1 MRGIITKGVGG
12 LYTVAS
18 KGALYECSVRG
29 KFRQKNYM
37 SPLVG
42 DYVDIAEVDSETCAI
57 NEILPRKN
65 MLIRPNVA
73 NIDNLIITF
82 AVQSPKPDL
91 LLVDKL
97 SAVAIS
103 KNIGVIISITKSDLQ
118 DASGYAEIYKKA
130 GFPVVVT
137 GADDKDGVKV
147 LKELTRDKV
156 TAFAG
161 ASGVGKST
169 LLNSFGE
176 EFLLKTGSVS
186 EKIERGKHTTRHA
199 ELLPLSYGGYVLDT
213 PGFSSFEVT
222 DIEIAKCFPE
232 FVAHTDGCRFND
244 CTHRNEPVCGV
255 KEAVENGDIA
265 NSRYE
270 SYLKM
275 YEEQKEYEK
284 YNPKG

>member
-1 MRGIITKGVGG
+1 MRGRITKGVGG
-12 LYTVAS
+12 LYTVEAD
-18 KGALYECSVRG
+18 GVMYECSVRG
-29 KFRQKNYM
+29 KFRQKNYL

-42 DYVDIAEVDSETCAI
+42 DFVDIVQIDEETSAI

-97 SAVAIS
+97 SAVALS
-103 KNIGVIISITKSDLQ
+103 KDIGVIISITKSDLN
-118 DASGYAEIYKKA
+118 DASEYVSIYESA
-130 GFPVVVT
+130 GFPVIVT
-137 GADDKDGVKV
+137 GKDNRDGVEK
-147 LKELTRDKV
+147 LKELTKDKV

-176 EFLLKTGSVS
+176 EFSLKTGNVS

-199 ELLPLSYGGYVLDT
+199 ELLSLSYGGYVLDT
-213 PGFSSFEVT
+213 PGFSSFEAT
-222 DIEIAKCFPE
+222 DIDIPACFPE
-232 FVAHTDGCRFND
+232 FASHMEYCRFND
-244 CTHRNEPVCGV
+244 CTHRNEPDCGV
-255 KEAVENGDIA
+255 KAALERGEIFA
-265 NSRYE
+265 SRYD
-270 SYLKM
+270 SYIKM
-275 YEEQKEYEK
+275 VEEKKEYEK

>member
-1 MRGIITKGVGG
+1 MQGTIIKGVGG
-12 LYTVAS
+12 LYTVS
-18 KGALYECSVRG
+18 CEGKLYECSARG
-29 KFRQKNYM
+29 KFRQKNYL

-42 DYVDIAEVDSETCAI
+42 DEVDIEVADSESYAI
-57 NEILPRKN
+57 NKIHPRKN

-73 NIDNLIITF
+73 NIDNIIITF
-82 AVQSPKPDL
+82 AVTSPKPDL

-97 SAVAIS
+97 SAVAVS
-103 KNIGVIISITKSDLQ
+103 KNIGVIIAITKSDLE
-118 DASGYAEIYKKA
+118 DASVYEEIYKKV

-137 GADDKDGVKV
+137 GEGDKEGIEV
-147 LKELTRDKV
+147 LKELTRNKV

-176 EFLLKTGSVS
+176 EFALKTGGVS

-199 ELLPLSYGGYVLDT
+199 ELLTLSYGGYVLDT
-213 PGFSSFEVT
+213 PGFSSFEATGISVSN
-222 DIEIAKCFPE
+222 CFPE
-232 FVAHTDGCRFND
+232 FSEYSDGCRFAD
-244 CTHRNEPVCGV
+244 CTHRNEPVCGI
-255 KEAVENGDIA
+255 KDAVEKGLIPE
-265 NSRYE
+265 SRYE

-275 YEEQKEYEK
+275 YDEQKEYEK

>member
-12 LYTVAS
+12 LYTVDS
-18 KGALYECSVRG
+18 GGIIYECSVRG
-29 KFRQKNYM
+29 KFRQKKHL

-42 DYVDIAEVDSETCAI
+42 DYVEFEAVDEEISAI

-73 NIDNLIITF
+73 NIDNIIITF
-82 AVQSPKPDL
+82 AVKSPKPDL

-103 KNIGVIISITKSDLQ
+103 KNIGVIIAITKSDLD
-118 DASGYAEIYKKA
+118 DASDYEEIYKKA

-137 GADDKDGVKV
+137 GEGNKDGIEV
-147 LKELTRDKV
+147 LKELTKDKV

-176 EFLLKTGSVS
+176 EFGLKTGNIS

-222 DIEIAKCFPE
+222 DIIIDECFPE
-232 FVAHTDGCRFND
+232 IKEHSDCCRFSD
-244 CTHRNEPVCGV
+244 CTHRNEPSCGV
-255 KEAVENGDIA
+255 KEAVESGLIA
-265 NSRYE
+265 LSRYE
-270 SYLKM
+270 NYLKM

>member
-12 LYTVAS
+12 IYTVDS
-18 KGALYECSVRG
+18 EGALYECSVRG
-29 KFRQKNYM
+29 KFRQKNYL

-42 DYVDIAEVDSETCAI
+42 DYVDIEPVDGEIWAI

-65 MLIRPNVA
+65 MLIRPNVS

-82 AVQSPKPDL
+82 AVKSPKPDL

-103 KNIGVIISITKSDLQ
+103 KNIGVIIAITKSDLD
-118 DASGYAEIYKKA
+118 DASDYEAIYKKV
-130 GFPVVVT
+130 GFPVIVT
-137 GADDKDGVKV
+137 GEGNRDGVNE
-147 LKELTRDKV
+147 LKELTKGKV

-176 EFLLKTGSVS
+176 EYGLETGRIS

-199 ELLPLSYGGYVLDT
+199 QLLPLSYGGYVLDT

-222 DIEIAKCFPE
+222 DINIASCFPE
-232 FVAHTDGCRFND
+232 FSEYSEECRFSD
-244 CTHRNEPVCGV
+244 CSHRNEPVCGI
-255 KEAVENGDIA
+255 KNALGEGLISP
-265 NSRYE
+265 SRYE

>member
-1 MRGIITKGVGG
+1 MRGVITKGVGG
-12 LYTVAS
+12 LYTVDS
-18 KGALYECSVRG
+18 DGVLYECSVRG
-29 KFRQKNYM
+29 KFRQKKHL

-42 DYVDIAEVDSETCAI
+42 DMVEFEPVDEEISAI

-65 MLIRPNVA
+65 MLIRPNVS

-82 AVQSPKPDL
+82 AVKSPKPDL
-91 LLVDKL
+91 LLADKL

-103 KNIGVIISITKSDLQ
+103 KNIGVIIAITKSDLD
-118 DASGYAEIYKKA
+118 DAAIYEEIYKKA
-130 GFPVVVT
+130 GFTVVVT
-137 GADDKDGVKV
+137 GEGNRGGIEL
-147 LKELTRDKV
+147 LKELTKDKI

-176 EFLLKTGSVS
+176 EYGLKTGNIS

-222 DIEIAKCFPE
+222 DIAIAECFPE
-232 FVAHTDGCRFND
+232 IKEHSACCRFSD
-244 CTHRNEPVCGV
+244 CTHRNEPSCGV
-255 KEAVENGDIA
+255 KEALGDGLIA
-265 NSRYE
+265 PSRYE
-270 SYLKM
+270 NYLKM

>member
-12 LYTVAS
+12 LYTVEAE
-18 KGALYECSVRG
+18 GNLYECSVRG
-29 KFRQKNYM
+29 KFRQKNYL

-42 DYVDIAEVDSETCAI
+42 DYVDIAPVDEETSAI

-97 SAVAIS
+97 TAVAIS
-103 KNIGVIISITKSDLQ
+103 KNIGVIISITKSDLK
-118 DASGYAEIYKKA
+118 DASEYASIYEKA
-130 GFPVVVT
+130 GFPVIVT
-137 GADDKDGVKV
+137 GKDNRDGVEK
-147 LKELTRDKV
+147 LKELTKDKV

-169 LLNSFGE
+169 LLNAFGE
-176 EFLLKTGSVS
+176 EFSLKTGKVS

-222 DIEIAKCFPE
+222 DINIASCFPE
-232 FVAHTDGCRFND
+232 FVAHMGSCRFND
-244 CTHRNEPVCGV
+244 CTHRNEPNCGI
-255 KEAVENGDIA
+255 KAALESGEISD
-265 NSRYE
+265 SRYE

-275 YEEQKEYEK
+275 TEEQKEYEK